1 MHKSTRE
8 IIAKRQLTS
17 VMNRTKWL
25 KLGDVVES
33 FGDLEPSVNYERF
46 DEEST
51 GGFSTIHW
59 DQFAVIS
66 ERILWLDI
74 QPYKSERLG
83 ALVKNRRIDIRSQ
96 LLRKLK
102 NQSIPHSL
110 EGENIR
116 VWGYITPEQVVD
128 FV

>member
-1 MHKSTRE
+1 MLKNTRE

-33 FGDLEPSVNYERF
+33 FGDLEPSVNYERL
-46 DEEST
+46 DEDST
-51 GGFSTIHW
+51 YGFSTIHW

-66 ERILWLDI
+66 ESILWLDI

-83 ALVKNRRIDIRSQ
+83 ALVKDKRIDIRSE
-96 LLRKLK
+96 LLEKLK
-102 NQSIPHSL
+102 DQSIPHSL

-116 VWGYITPEQVVD
+116 VWGYIAPGQLVD